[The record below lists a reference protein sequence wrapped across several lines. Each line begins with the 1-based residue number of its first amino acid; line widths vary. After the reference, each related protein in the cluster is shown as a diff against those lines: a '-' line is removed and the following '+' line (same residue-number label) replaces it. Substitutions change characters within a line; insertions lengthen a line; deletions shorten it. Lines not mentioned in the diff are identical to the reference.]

1 MKARLETIQDFL
13 QINRVVQGNNAT
25 QMLNHITTWLQFCR
39 TGLERLSSSAR
50 GGKQA
55 AMGSRRAQPGADPS
69 IALGKWGVKTRSG
82 RQLDLQSQAMTA
94 NSTTVPCSAEQ
105 LYLLDAGF
113 LVPADCRAERA
124 WWMRCR
130 CWGSPG

>member
-39 TGLERLSSSAR
+39 TGLERLGSNTR

-55 AMGSRRAQPGADPS
+55 ALGARRAQPGADPS
-69 IALGKWGVKTRSG
+69 IDLGEWGVKTRSG
-82 RQLDLQSQAMTA
+82 RQLDIQSQAMTA
-94 NSTTVPCSAEQ
+94 NSITVPLSAEQ
-105 LYLLDAGF
+105 LFLPDAGF
-113 LVPADCRAERA
+113 RVPADCRAERG
-124 WWMRCR
+124 R
-130 CWGSPG
+130 